1 MVRRIRA
8 SLDDVLNDVQAIP
21 ALPDDLEL
29 FCVLQYH
36 HQPLSHEHSGRSP
49 APSST
54 HDKIG
59 KKLRWNLTL

>member
-36 HQPLSHEHSGRSP
+36 HQPLSHEHVVVGKEQTLLAIRGIANRRS
-49 APSST
+49 AV
-54 HDKIG
+54 
-59 KKLRWNLTL
+59 